1 MLQNNDL
8 KQRLLATEVK
18 NEAVSEK
25 NAADDGSDSDRE
37 AAAAAAPLDPSM
49 EVAMTF
55 IP

>member
-18 NEAVSEK
+18 NEAVAEK

-37 AAAAAAPLDPSM
+37 AAAAAPLDPSM